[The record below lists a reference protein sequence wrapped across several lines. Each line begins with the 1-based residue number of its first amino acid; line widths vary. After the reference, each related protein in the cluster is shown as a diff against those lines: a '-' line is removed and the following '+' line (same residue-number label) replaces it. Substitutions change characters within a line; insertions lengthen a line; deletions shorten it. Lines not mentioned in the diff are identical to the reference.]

1 MKVSLFLLLGW
12 ISWLGFGQSR
22 AQKYPI
28 TKYTTQDGL
37 IQNQVLTVFKDS
49 RGYVWCGTWDGASKF
64 NGETFENFSQ
74 KEGLWSA
81 SITDI
86 QEDKVGN
93 IWFLN
98 AGGIIARFDGRTFKK
113 YQAPYT
119 FTNLI
124 FTKQNKV
131 QVAAQGIL
139 LEIQGD
145 TLLPVPWIKKL
156 SKDITGYAYHAAT
169 DSYLLQSNTY
179 LYSYQKGKPK
189 AIEKGLGVMTQIH
202 GDIHLTK
209 TITANDIEHYLWNGQ
224 DLIPYLKLSPDKIQ
238 IQKVLPY
245 DFVFTHQD
253 QLYYLPANSDI
264 PESLG
269 KNPPMSGHD
278 QFLNQATSSTLW
290 LPTEKG
296 LWGLIRNGF
305 KHFTNDQVPYA
316 WTVVEQA
323 NGKMLIGN
331 YRVSLQEF
339 NGKNL
344 TIFPK
349 NYVTVANRYRQQH
362 GHPPPYS
369 PDQWYYRALRDQ
381 SGACWLPE
389 AEGIYRYTHGQWQYF
404 RPAKRDP
411 LAFCLAEDKKRRK
424 IVAAS
429 SKYFYTVETQAPY
442 RIDSIRGKAPL
453 FDRLIMCNVVAPNG
467 DYWFSGLGVERYDP
481 DTKQFK
487 SYTQDNGKLP
497 TKGIVVLYFDWK
509 GTLWAGGR
517 EMLCRY
523 NPQKDVFEEVLQ
535 GHFNKRVQLIEQ
547 IDATHLMVGDKGN
560 LHVLDL
566 KHLDEKGN
574 EVVKTFNHHNGFIGL
589 EPGQLGSYRDSKGK
603 IWITSASVLSVL
615 DPQQLDLQVR
625 PIQTVITQVNQE
637 RVPFGGKIG
646 PIRLPFGENNVSIR
660 VESLGEDK
668 PYRSQFSYRLEEDTP
683 WSNWQES
690 PVIYLANLAGG
701 AHTLQVRSR
710 LGTLNNTASSVSKVQ
725 FVVSLYFWK
734 SPNFYWYASLIG
746 LLLSGLIGLLWW
758 RDGQR
763 SRRLLAQQREIEA
776 RERQMRLLQAQTIQ
790 SQMNP
795 HFTSNALAA
804 IQKLVLTQDTE
815 RANDNL
821 IKMSRLTRAYLEDS
835 LFKENHEA
843 NPFTREISLARE
855 VMLLRMYVELMQLQY
870 EERFDFK
877 LEVESS
883 LNAENHR
890 LPPFLIQPFVENA
903 IIHGLLHKSDKGM
916 LKINFWMLPDE
927 TLVCKIEDD
936 GIGREASAMLHLQNG
951 KDYTSVSTSLTE
963 QRKELLNQLGYQIEI
978 TIQDQQKN
986 TGTVVTIQIGYV

>member
-1 MKVSLFLLLGW
+1 MKSLLLIGTLLL
-12 ISWLGFGQSR
+12 SFSLT
-22 AQKYPI
+22 AQQYPI
-28 TKYTTQDGL
+28 QKYTTQDGL
-37 IQNQVLTVFKDS
+37 VQNQVLTVLKDS

-64 NGETFENFSQ
+64 NGEAFENFTQ
-74 KEGLWSA
+74 KEGLWNGSVTN
-81 SITDI
+81 IE
-86 QEDKVGN
+86 EDNAGN

-98 AGGIIARFDGRTFKK
+98 TGGIIARFDGRTFKK

-119 FTNLI
+119 FANLI
-124 FTKQNKV
+124 FTNQNKM

-145 TLLPVPWIKKL
+145 TLLPVPWTKKL

-179 LYSYQKGKPK
+179 LYSYQKGKLK
-189 AIEKGLGVMTQIH
+189 AIGKGLGTMTQIH

-209 TITANDIEHYLWNGQ
+209 AITSNDIEHYLWNGQ
-224 DLIPYLKLSPDKIQ
+224 DLIPHLKLSPGKIQ
-238 IQKVLPY
+238 IKKVLPY

-278 QFLNQATSSTLW
+278 QFLNQAASSTLW

-305 KHFTNDQVPYA
+305 KHFTSEQVPYA
-316 WTVVEQA
+316 WTVVEQP

-339 NGKNL
+339 DGKQL
-344 TIFPK
+344 TTLPK

-389 AEGIYRYTHGQWQYF
+389 AEGVYRYANGQWQYF
-404 RPAKRDP
+404 RPTKRDP

-424 IVAAS
+424 IVAAGMR
-429 SKYFYTVETQAPY
+429 YFYTIETQSPY

-453 FDRLIMCNVVAPNG
+453 FDRFIMCNVVAPNG

-481 DTKQFK
+481 DTRQFK

-497 TKGIVVLYFDWK
+497 TKGIIVLYFDWQ

-517 EMLCRY
+517 EILCRY
-523 NPQKDVFEEVLQ
+523 NPQKDAFEEVLA
-535 GHFNKRVQLIEQ
+535 GHFNRRVQLIEQ
-547 IDATHLMVGDKGN
+547 IDATHLMVGDKGS
-560 LHVLDL
+560 LQVLDL

-574 EVVKTFNHHNGFIGL
+574 EVVKTFNHHNGFMGL

-615 DPQQLDLQVR
+615 DPQQLDLRLR
-625 PIQTVITQVNQE
+625 PIHTVITQVNQE
-637 RVPFGGKIG
+637 RVPFSGKIE
-646 PIRLPFGENNVSIR
+646 PIRLPFGENNVSIK

-668 PYRSQFSYRLEEDTP
+668 PYSSQFSYRLDDDEP
-683 WSNWQES
+683 WSEWQAS
-690 PVIYLANLAGG
+690 PVIHLVNLTGG
-701 AHTLQVRSR
+701 THTLQVRSR
-710 LGTLNNTASSVSKVQ
+710 LGTLNSDVSNVAKVQ
-725 FVVSLYFWK
+725 FVVFLYFWK
-734 SPNFYWYASLIG
+734 SPNFFWYASLIG
-746 LLLSGLIGLLWW
+746 LLLSGLIAFLWW
-758 RDGQR
+758 RDRQK
-763 SRRLLAQQREIEA
+763 SQDLLTQQRQIEA

-835 LFKENHEA
+835 LFKEVPDA
-843 NPFTREISLARE
+843 SAFTREISLERE
-855 VMLLRMYVELMQLQY
+855 IELLRMYVELMQLQY
-870 EERFDFK
+870 EGRFDFQ
-877 LEVESS
+877 LDLRTSHHPAN
-883 LNAENHR
+883 LR

-903 IIHGLLHKSDKGM
+903 IVHGLLHKPDKGT
-916 LKINFWMLPDE
+916 LQVLFWTLPDE
-927 TLVCKIEDD
+927 TLVCQVIDD
-936 GIGREASAMLHLQNG
+936 GIGREAAAQITPQKQHQ
-951 KDYTSVSTSLTE
+951 SVSTNLT
-963 QRKELLNQLGYQIEI
+963 QTRTELLNQLGYKIDI
-978 TIQDQQKN
+978 AIQDHQKN
-986 TGTVVTIQIGYV
+986 SGTMVTIQIGYV